1 MHPTLADLE
10 LLLSSDDANKPP
22 EVGFVPRSMIIDQSG
37 NRDVNDIK
45 VEAMSSEFKEELSR
59 METGSVALVY
69 SDPNSDLTVEVMK
82 DIYWRLLATIL

>member
-1 MHPTLADLE
+1 MYHDQLIIDQL
-10 LLLSSDDANKPP
+10 
-22 EVGFVPRSMIIDQSG
+22 IIDQSG

-82 DIYWRLLATIL
+82 DIYWRLHATIL

>member
-1 MHPTLADLE
+1 
-10 LLLSSDDANKPP
+10 
-22 EVGFVPRSMIIDQSG
+22 MIF
-37 NRDVNDIK
+37 K

-82 DIYWRLLATIL
+82 DIYWRLHATIL

>member
-1 MHPTLADLE
+1 MINDQL
-10 LLLSSDDANKPP
+10 
-22 EVGFVPRSMIIDQSG
+22 IIDQSG
-37 NRDVNDIK
+37 NQDVNDIK

-82 DIYWRLLATIL
+82 DIWRLHATIL